1 MENIVKIRSVQGA
14 FDTTGN
20 KNIVDFHINENS
32 GVIDLSKSYVA
43 MSVRMNADSVA
54 TVIPNKIGALGV
66 NSNSGVYDVD
76 IQFAESTLAGGNRN
90 DLNNTTTGMLVKH
103 AQMMSNRKGKVE
115 SVRNNDVLRVN
126 RAIYTKDV
134 EEQRKSIQGYQ
145 KAMNGCGDFINFS
158 GLNELYKEGATQSRV
173 KDHEI
178 KIPLSEIVN
187 IADAK
192 DENGNAIGYDTS
204 SSAYGRTQL
213 HLEMNFDKLSTRTN
227 VLANGSTEAG
237 FWDKHAEASTDDY
250 GAVSIPNIAVA
261 NQNRTLITTAVYTDL
276 QNSPFY
282 NNQKLLVNATGGT
295 GHDAGR
301 TITGDVVAVINS
313 IEHIDTGANAGKL
326 QLNLGNDLRV
336 DNQVGDT
343 YTGVTVKGCPAVAGE
358 TSLTINSMELVATLV
373 PDPDPAEEI
382 EFTTFLNENDT
393 FPATQRRVVK
403 NYLIEANCR
412 NVYIMFP
419 DSIHSSAP
427 LNEYRLSLD
436 NKDVTNR
443 RVLRGSPLHKDLV
456 GRAFKNEGKL
466 VKNLRERIVN
476 SQGASATDHGTNPMF
491 ILAIPVP
498 LLDRPQRLGVELEF
512 SADSGGE
519 IALYKEVIRVV

>member
-20 KNIVDFHINENS
+20 KNIVDFHINENT

-43 MSVRMNADSVA
+43 MSVRMNADSTGTA
-54 TVIPNKIGALGV
+54 IPNKIGALGV
-66 NSNSGVYDVD
+66 TSNSGVYDVD
-76 IQFAESTLAGGNRN
+76 MEFAEPTQAGGSRANT
-90 DLNNTTTGMLVKH
+90 NNTATGILVKH

-115 SVRNNDVLRVN
+115 SIRHNDVLRVN
-126 RAIYTKDV
+126 RAVYLRDLD
-134 EEQRKSIQGYQ
+134 EQKKSIQGYQ
-145 KAMNGCGDFINFS
+145 KSMDGCGDFINFS
-158 GLNELYKEGATQSRV
+158 GLNEIYKEGSTESRV

-178 KIPLSEIVN
+178 KIPLSQIVN

-204 SSAYGRTQL
+204 ASAYGRTQL

-227 VLANGSTEAG
+227 VLANTDTVAG
-237 FWDKHAEASTDDY
+237 FWDRHAEGSNDNYESMED
-250 GAVSIPNIAVA
+250 IAVA
-261 NQNRTLITTAVYTDL
+261 VAGQNRTLVTAHVYTDI

-282 NNQKLLVNATGGT
+282 NNQKIKVSATAGT

-301 TITGDVVAVINS
+301 VITDVVAIINS
-313 IEHIDTGANAGKL
+313 IEHIQTGANKGKL
-326 QLNLGNDLRV
+326 QLNLGNDLLTT
-336 DNQVGDT
+336 NLLGET
-343 YTGVTVKGCPAVAGE
+343 YTTVTVKGCPAIAGE
-358 TSLTINSMELVATLV
+358 TSLTINKMELVATLMN
-373 PDPDPAEEI
+373 DKDPAEEI
-382 EFTTFLNENDT
+382 EFSTYLTENDS

-419 DSIHSSAP
+419 DNVHSSVP
-427 LNEYRLSLD
+427 LTEYRLSLD

-443 RVLRGSPLHKDLV
+443 RVLRGSPLHRDLI

-466 VKNLRERIVN
+466 VKNLRERLQD
-476 SQGASATDHGTNPMF
+476 SQGAGAEQHGGSPMF
-491 ILAIPVP
+491 IVALPVP
-498 LLDRPQRLGVELEF
+498 LLDRPQRLGVEFNF
-512 SADSGGE
+512 SGDSSGE
-519 IALYKEVIRVV
+519 VVLFKEVIRVV